1 MLYLHMGQR
10 ERRHSLASAH
20 RRQEAPEEGE
30 VSMSQ
35 RPWQLAWDPHP
46 KGTSPAQAVDGEPL
60 FPQVEGEGAF

>member
-1 MLYLHMGQR
+1 MLHLHMGQR

-35 RPWQLAWDPHP
+35 RPWQPAWDPHP
-46 KGTSPAQAVDGEPL
+46 
-60 FPQVEGEGAF
+60 EGANPA